1 MAVMKDV
8 AKLAGV
14 SISTVSFVLNGTAK
28 EHKVADKTA
37 QKVLCAARDLGY
49 QLNAPSVI
57 SPSQLTIA
65 LFFPSVSLSAEVN
78 LFASAMER
86 QIQQTDTPFNLL
98 LCLYERGQLEMRI
111 RNLAPSAYTAAI
123 VVAESESDRN
133 ALEKLPNTLPLIL
146 FNGTSRNFCSVSCQT
161 EDSIRQA
168 AQIISA
174 KNYHNIVIL
183 SGVQPDCSEDDTLNQ
198 LMIILHQQGIPISLQ
213 QCFSTEN
220 SYQGGA
226 IAARRIL
233 NLSEKPELV
242 ITMNTT
248 LAFGAIPLLARNDF
262 IFTQQSELL
271 SFGRMEDR
279 NHLSN
284 YIPSISFIGIP
295 MSLIAEDCFTL
306 ALRLARGELKAAE
319 HVRCQ
324 SNLMLNASFTI

>member
-220 SYQGGA
+220 SYQGG
-226 IAARRIL
+226 
-233 NLSEKPELV
+233 LS
-242 ITMNTT
+242 
-248 LAFGAIPLLARNDF
+248 
-262 IFTQQSELL
+262 QQDVS
-271 SFGRMEDR
+271 
-279 NHLSN
+279 
-284 YIPSISFIGIP
+284 
-295 MSLIAEDCFTL
+295 
-306 ALRLARGELKAAE
+306 
-319 HVRCQ
+319 
-324 SNLMLNASFTI
+324 

>member
-242 ITMNTT
+242 I
-248 LAFGAIPLLARNDF
+248 PLLARNDF
-262 IFTQQSELL
+262 IFTQQAELL

-319 HVRCQ
+319 HVSCQ